1 MEVPGDKTAASKGFS
16 YCEALFA
23 IEKEIAELTPEERYT
38 ARQEHSL
45 PILNEFK
52 KWASVQKV
60 PSKSKIGKALTYLD
74 NQWKYLVNYTLDGR
88 LEITNNLAERSIKPF
103 VIDRKNFMFSNTPN
117 GAQSTAVTI
126 SIIETA
132 KANDIDP
139 YQYLLW
145 IFKNAPKNKTDDE
158 DKSWALLL
166 MPEKFKEQN

>member
-52 KWASVQKV
+52 KWASEQKV
-60 PSKSKIGKALTYLD
+60 PSKSKIGKALTYID

-117 GAQSTAVTI
+117 GAQSTAVTF